1 MDEQRLRRLKMYFP
15 SLVEKAVEF
24 IEYEHDIII
33 KCNDGSSV
41 LFDEETGTTRILPR
55 DSNNMSD
62 EEISR
67 EFVFRLRQALYRK
80 NMTQDDLSRVTGI
93 PQYLISNYINGKTSP
108 SFRNVDKI
116 ARALGCSTDDLRYI
130 D

>member
-1 MDEQRLRRLKMYFP
+1 MNQARLRNLELHHP
-15 SLVEKAVEF
+15 SLAENADRI
-24 IEYEHDIII
+24 IER
-33 KCNDGSSV
+33 DGELIVKRKDGTSV
-41 LFDEETGTTRILPR
+41 LFDEATTETRTLPL
-55 DSNNMSD
+55 DSSAMTD
-62 EEISR
+62 EEAVR
-67 EFVFRLRQALYRK
+67 EFKFRLRRIMQRK
-80 NMTQDDLSRVTGI
+80 GITQTELSSETGI